1 MPGPKTHHIFYKD
14 LKKKLK
20 PSTLSSLKEYDQY
33 SIFAQGHDFLIYR
46 DFYKIFN
53 QKRLDS
59 NVEIS
64 ELLQEY
70 QFPEF
75 VYQYLK
81 FAQNSGAIEDEQTR
95 LFIGPGYVMHHLL
108 DAYTHP
114 MIIYYAGDHTRDPK
128 SETWKHG
135 IVENLLDI
143 YLMAK
148 KEGIHA
154 STYPIYKDFE
164 FDNTKIRKA
173 IIQVL
178 EDSLQATYQITGGGR
193 MFFQSFPQVELF
205 MRSLKYDPTGI
216 KAKMFDKLDPILKG
230 TSSFSYHRNPM
241 DALPYLNLEHD
252 TWINPMDE
260 TIQSTDSFMDL
271 YEKALS
277 DGAPIVDKLEE
288 LCKKEIIHRDD
299 VYEIIPNIA
308 STHGLECNQ
317 KLKIKNIKKW

>member
-14 LKKKLK
+14 LKSRLK
-20 PSTLSSLKEYDQY
+20 PDTIASLKDYDKY
-33 SIFAQGHDFLIYR
+33 SIFAQGHDFLIYH

-53 QKRLDS
+53 QKRLNA
-59 NVEIS
+59 NVEAS

-81 FAQNSGAIEDEQTR
+81 SARNSGYIEDEQTR

-128 SETWKHG
+128 RPTWQHG

-148 KEGIHA
+148 KEGKNA
-154 STYPIYKDFE
+154 STYPVYQDFA
-164 FDNTKIRKA
+164 FDSHVIRRA
-173 IIQVL
+173 IVETL
-178 EDSLQATYQITGGGR
+178 NESLNITYGIHQGGKL
-193 MFFQSFPQVELF
+193 FLNSFSQVELF
-205 MRSLKYDPTGI
+205 MRLLKYDPTGV
-216 KAKMFDKLDPILKG
+216 KEKCLDGLDPILKG
-230 TSSFSYHRNPM
+230 TSSFSYHRNPTPV
-241 DALPYLNLEHD
+241 LSYLNQEHEV
-252 TWINPMDE
+252 WLNPMDAS
-260 TIQSTDSFMDL
+260 IASTESFMEL
-271 YEKALS
+271 YDKALQ
-277 DGAPIVDKLEE
+277 DGAVIVDQLEE
-288 LCKKEIIHRDD
+288 LCKKDVIHRDD
-299 VYEIIPNIA
+299 VFSIIPNIA

-317 KLKIKNIKKW
+317 KLKIKNIKRW